1 MKNFQLLKAE
11 MGRSKFFGSAIHD
24 LRSMKIE
31 SAIHDPRSK
40 NENWIGDPRSEIKIW
55 IADPKIFSHRKIKE
69 KYQKYVLRKL
79 KPI

>member
-1 MKNFQLLKAE
+1 
-11 MGRSKFFGSAIHD
+11 MGRSKLFGSAIHD
-24 LRSMKIE
+24 PRSMKIKSAIHDPKMKFG

-40 NENWIGDPRSEIKIW
+40 IKIW
-55 IADPKIFSHRKIKE
+55 IADPKKFSHRKIKE